1 MRARPRLLVLGA
13 VCLTVGAAGGCF
25 NDGPGTAKVSV
36 GLVVERCPLLTSW
49 SASPLQATAPG
60 GAIDVAVEGANT
72 NDGGPTVLTY
82 AWSASAGSF
91 DSPTVAA
98 TVYRCTTAGVQTLT
112 AMVTDTNAK
121 TPCADVVSMTVTCKP
136 PRS

>member
-1 MRARPRLLVLGA
+1 MTTRPRLLALGA
-13 VCLTVGAAGGCF
+13 FCLAAGTGGGCF
-25 NDGPGTAKVSV
+25 GDGPGAAKVSV

-91 DSPTVAA
+91 DKSTSA
-98 TVYRCTTAGVQTLT
+98 TTIYRCAAAGVQTLT
-112 AMVTDTNAK
+112 ATVTDVHAQK
-121 TPCADVVSMTVTCKP
+121 PCADIVSMTVTCKP
-136 PRS
+136 RS